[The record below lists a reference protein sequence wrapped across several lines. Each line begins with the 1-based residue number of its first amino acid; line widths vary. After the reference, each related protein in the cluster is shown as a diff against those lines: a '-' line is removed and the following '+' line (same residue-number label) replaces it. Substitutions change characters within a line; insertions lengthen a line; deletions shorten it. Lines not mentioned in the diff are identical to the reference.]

1 MSELEFC
8 IDRALLRDLL
18 TNQCEPDVLV
28 DILRAGGISHET
40 DAITI
45 VIADGE

>member
-1 MSELEFC
+1 MSELEFA
-8 IDRALLRDLL
+8 INRALLRDLL
-18 TNQCEPDVLV
+18 TNQCEPEVLI
-28 DILRAGGISHET
+28 DLLRASGISHET